1 MANDDLE
8 LVTRKKAD
16 RHWMIQTLSGD
27 KTDNIEG
34 LVGVGPVTAGKL
46 LGDAETLEEMWAKVH
61 AAYVKK
67 KKTYADAVLTA
78 RLTRILRDGEYN
90 HVTGEV
96 NLWEPELT
104 TPSPRL

>member
-1 MANDDLE
+1 M
-8 LVTRKKAD
+8 V
-16 RHWMIQTLSGD
+16 QTLSGD

-34 LVGVGPVTAGKL
+34 LVGVGPVTANKL

-78 RLTRILRDGEYN
+78 RLTRILRDGEFD

-96 NLWEPELT
+96 KLWEPAL
-104 TPSPRL
+104 